1 MPRKDPKEWYAANR
15 AQITAGRRLKYAEDK
30 ERISMERRAAYKPG
44 PTSRKIKNYKKNHYQ
59 KNKAYYRERSLN
71 RTFGITTADY
81 DKLLTV
87 QGGVC
92 AGCQSPSTN
101 EKRTKN
107 FCVDHDH
114 KTGKIR
120 GLLCGPCNRGLGY
133 LHDSPELLERLAAY
147 VRAIP

>member
-30 ERISMERRAAYKPG
+30 ERISMER
-44 PTSRKIKNYKKNHYQ
+44 
-59 KNKAYYRERSLN
+59 
-71 RTFGITTADY
+71 
-81 DKLLTV
+81 
-87 QGGVC
+87 
-92 AGCQSPSTN
+92 TN